1 MGFTQAFWVI
11 YGPVWTHNFS
21 PKERQTTW
29 LGLLQGFSPL
39 GKIFKIFLC
48 LLV

>member
-11 YGPVWTHNFS
+11 YGPVWTNNFS
-21 PKERQTTW
+21 PSERQTTW

-39 GKIFKIFLC
+39 GLYLYIKTIF
-48 LLV
+48 